1 MTTKWDRENILYTK
15 WLDGKN
21 EGLAEGREEGLAE
34 GREEGLAEGREE
46 GLAEGRE
53 EGRTEM
59 QRETVRNLKAIGASI
74 ETIMAATQLSKE
86 EIEAL

>member
-15 WLDGKN
+15 WLDGKEEGHQ

-34 GREEGLAEGREE
+34 GLAEMDKERRRSAAQFKKLGVSPDIIAEAT
-46 GLAEGRE
+46 GLS
-53 EGRTEM
+53 
-59 QRETVRNLKAIGASI
+59 L
-74 ETIMAATQLSKE
+74 E

>member
-46 GLAEGRE
+46 GRE
-53 EGRTEM
+53 EGQLEERRRSAAQYK
-59 QRETVRNLKAIGASI
+59 QRGVSPEIIADVTG
-74 ETIMAATQLSKE
+74 LSVE

>member
-15 WLDGKN
+15 WLDGKEEGHQ

-34 GREEGLAEGREE
+34 GQEKERRRSAAQFKKLGVSPDIIAEVTGLS
-46 GLAEGRE
+46 L
-53 EGRTEM
+53 
-59 QRETVRNLKAIGASI
+59 
-74 ETIMAATQLSKE
+74 E